1 MERALSIR
9 LPKRFLWP
17 HVLVDFQAKWF
28 RTVDFQF
35 RISYRIQF
43 TAVAQRIQS
52 QAIQRK
58 NRCVHGQMTLTI
70 CKCEWLTFSNGMAK
84 RKKNSI
90 SIATF
95 SWWHENRLCWAHDAW
110 RSTTTWNEN
119 INRMYASDNWNEEK
133 RQPRSIALLYGNAH
147 FDVFVPPI
155 INGANIHSEPINM
168 PTYRSLLFA
177 PFHVWLFHAIG
188 HFFLLCFIH
197 IVFCNQWI
205 LSFFSR
211 TTVALFSRH
220 LNFIYI
226 ATWAE

>member
-1 MERALSIR
+1 M
-9 LPKRFLWP
+9 
-17 HVLVDFQAKWF
+17 
-28 RTVDFQF
+28 
-35 RISYRIQF
+35 ISYGWFLVQNLIPNSIYCCCTTNSKSGHPTEKSMCARSNDIDHLQMRMINIF
-43 TAVAQRIQS
+43 EW
-52 QAIQRK
+52 
-58 NRCVHGQMTLTI
+58 HGKT
-70 CKCEWLTFSNGMAK
+70 K
-84 RKKNSI
+84 KKNSI

-188 HFFLLCFIH
+188 HFFF
-197 IVFCNQWI
+197 
-205 LSFFSR
+205 
-211 TTVALFSRH
+211 ALFHPYRF
-220 LNFIYI
+220 L
-226 ATWAE
+226 

>member
-1 MERALSIR
+1 
-9 LPKRFLWP
+9 
-17 HVLVDFQAKWF
+17 
-28 RTVDFQF
+28 
-35 RISYRIQF
+35 
-43 TAVAQRIQS
+43 
-52 QAIQRK
+52 
-58 NRCVHGQMTLTI
+58 
-70 CKCEWLTFSNGMAK
+70 MAWQK
-84 RKKNSI
+84 EKNSI

-188 HFFLLCFIH
+188 HFFCFVSSISFSVTNEFSH
-197 IVFCNQWI
+197 FLFLAQPLPYLVATWI
-205 LSFFSR
+205 LFTLQLGPNNPNKWTNWEITSMQR
-211 TTVALFSRH
+211 TMEIDQSLEMSLAIVIAFLFSYMQSSPS
-220 LNFIYI
+220 FI
-226 ATWAE
+226 WASCHFDQCACKAQRFFHVFSYFCQFVL